1 MASYE
6 FWCEPCK
13 MDYVV
18 ERPMEE
24 SDKESICAL
33 CNEKSTRKYN
43 VSAIFKGS
51 GFYSTD
57 KRTTKK
63 ASNGK

>member
-1 MASYE
+1 
-6 FWCEPCK
+6 

-51 GFYSTD
+51 GFYSID
-57 KRTTKK
+57 KRPTKK